1 MGEVIMK
8 PAFVFRGLYQS
19 FEKQFGY
26 DAIPNR
32 PEY

>member
-1 MGEVIMK
+1 MK

-26 DAIPNR
+26 DAIPDL
-32 PEY
+32 PAY